1 MGEDFFSTVLWMGL
15 LALIV
20 AAVFGFYGWALFSRT
35 RAFHRAMLALRD
47 RIDRSNDLR

>member
-1 MGEDFFSTVLWMGL
+1 MSEDFFSTVLWLGL
-15 LALIV
+15 LALI
-20 AAVFGFYGWALFSRT
+20 AIAVFGFYAWALLSRT

>member
-1 MGEDFFSTVLWMGL
+1 MSEDFFSIALWMGL

-20 AAVFGFYGWALFSRT
+20 AAVFGFYGWALLGRT

>member
-1 MGEDFFSTVLWMGL
+1 MSEDLFSTIFWLGL

-20 AAVFGFYGWALFSRT
+20 VAVFGFYGWALFYRSR
-35 RAFHRAMLALRD
+35 ALHRAMLALRD

>member
-1 MGEDFFSTVLWMGL
+1 MSESFFSTALWMGL

-20 AAVFGFYGWALFSRT
+20 AAVFGFYAWEIVRRSRAL
-35 RAFHRAMLALRD
+35 HRAMLALRD